1 MKSLRVT
8 RVSGAQN
15 TFFIADSINGDWKSI
30 YPSLSVEEKR
40 KIAIHLCQLDPKT
53 DGFLFLIPQSEFD
66 FAWDFFNSDGSFA
79 EMCGNAARCA
89 TILFYKKID
98 QKKNIRF
105 FTGAG
110 DIGAEVLNEETI
122 KVEMSPI
129 SQLKKMTVLNCEG
142 LWVDTGVPH
151 FVIERSP
158 DASLARQLR
167 KVSDFGAQGSNIT
180 FVQNLGSQ
188 SLEAVTFERG
198 VEDFTRA
205 CGTGAVA
212 AAVYFQ
218 DKKGNRETVNVCMP
232 GGVLVVQSNHA
243 GKRPY
248 LTGNVEI
255 EFDLQ
260 LDQEKIG
267 IKL

>member
-15 TFFIADSINGDWKSI
+15 TFFIADAINGDWKSI
-30 YPSLSVEEKR
+30 YPRLSVEEKR

-53 DGFLFLIPQSEFD
+53 DGFLFLIPRSELD

-89 TILFYKKID
+89 TMFFHQRIKH
-98 QKKNIRF
+98 QENIRF

-110 DIGAEVLNEETI
+110 DIGAEVLNDETI
-122 KVEMSPI
+122 KVEMSPT
-129 SQLKKMTVLNCEG
+129 SPVKRMTVLNCEG

-158 DASLARQLR
+158 DAFLAKQFR
-167 KVSDFGAQGSNIT
+167 KVSDFGPQGSNIT

-218 DKKGNRETVNVCMP
+218 DKKGYKETVTVRMP
-232 GGVLVVQSNHA
+232 GGELVVQSIHT

>member
-15 TFFIADSINGDWKSI
+15 TFFIADAIGGDWQNI
-30 YPSLSVEEKR
+30 YPQLNVDR
-40 KIAIHLCQLDPKT
+40 KKNISIHLCRLNPKT
-53 DGFLFLIPQSEFD
+53 DGFLFLISKSGYD

-89 TILFYKKID
+89 AMFYNQRVND
-98 QKKNIRF
+98 QKKIHF
-105 FTGAG
+105 FSGAG
-110 DIGAEVLNEETI
+110 DIGAEILDEHTV

-129 SQLKKMTVLNCEG
+129 SSSKKMNVLGHEG

-151 FVIERSP
+151 FVMEKPADPSI
-158 DASLARQLR
+158 AKALR
-167 KVSDFGAQGSNIT
+167 KVSDFGPKGSNIT
-180 FVQNLGSQ
+180 FVQNLNGDKI
-188 SLEAVTFERG
+188 EAVTFERG
-198 VEDFTRA
+198 VEDFTQA

-218 DKKGNRETVNVCMP
+218 EQKGKVNSVSVKMP
-232 GGVLVVQSNHA
+232 GGNLLVDTIVTN
-243 GKRPY
+243 KRPH

-255 EFDLQ
+255 EFDIQIDKKDL
-260 LDQEKIG
+260 G
-267 IKL
+267 IEI